1 MIEGRVDVAEGSG
14 KVFYSPSI
22 RLYSYF
28 LMHSMHY
35 MIGVVHTR
43 LSILPI
49 MQRIMDL
56 GLEVNGV
63 GGIMTG
69 RIGRKERERGHA
81 RLSNSIG
88 CGRQEGEGHYREL
101 HPKMVLGKG

>member
-1 MIEGRVDVAEGSG
+1 
-14 KVFYSPSI
+14 
-22 RLYSYF
+22 
-28 LMHSMHY
+28 MHSMHY

-43 LSILPI
+43 LAILPI